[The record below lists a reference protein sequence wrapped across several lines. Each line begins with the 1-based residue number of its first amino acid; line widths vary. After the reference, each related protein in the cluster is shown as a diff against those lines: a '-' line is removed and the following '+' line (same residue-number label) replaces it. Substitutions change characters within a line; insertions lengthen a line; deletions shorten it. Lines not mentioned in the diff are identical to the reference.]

1 MKKNKKEKIME
12 KFITK
17 KKAAEIAG
25 VSTQTISNWS
35 NAGLITVRIIGKSM
49 YVERKSLDELLRG
62 NTMEKVVNIR
72 ELKER
77 LRKEEEELYD
87 KIKFITKTKR
97 RVRFFAETVVTAVV
111 LGMKEYNG
119 ASAGDRIVSSYE
131 TSIKFFDMIESISK
145 SSDPEYLKMTYS
157 PSKKDFKLLWKTIR
171 SLREDG
177 IVTLD
182 KLKNKS
188 LECCQKDLEIK
199 RLKAIIEG
207 RSDDIE
213 NEVRKD
219 RVKLLETPI
228 LREDFTVRVYGVLCS
243 IGVKTI
249 KDLVSIEKP
258 RTGVYKNLGQKSIG
272 ELDDMIELHGLCWSM
287 DIDNFIMTGEARKK
301 RED

>member
-1 MKKNKKEKIME
+1 
-12 KFITK
+12 
-17 KKAAEIAG
+17 
-25 VSTQTISNWS
+25 
-35 NAGLITVRIIGKSM
+35 M

-87 KIKFITKTKR
+87 KIRFITKTKR
-97 RVRFFAETVVTAVV
+97 RVRFFAETVVTAIV
-111 LGMKEYNG
+111 LGMKEYKS
-119 ASAGDRIVSSYE
+119 ASISVGDRIVSSYE

-145 SSDPEYLKMTYS
+145 SSDPEYLKMIYS
-157 PSKKDFKLLWKTIR
+157 PSKKDFELLWKTIR

-182 KLKNKS
+182 KLENKS

-199 RLKAIIEG
+199 RLKAIVEG
-207 RSDDIE
+207 GSDDIE

-228 LREDFTVRVYGVLCS
+228 LREDLTVRVYGVLCS

-258 RTGVYKNLGQKSIG
+258 RTGVYKNLGQKSIA
-272 ELDDMIELHGLCWSM
+272 ELNDIIELHGLCWSM

>member
-1 MKKNKKEKIME
+1 
-12 KFITK
+12 
-17 KKAAEIAG
+17 
-25 VSTQTISNWS
+25 
-35 NAGLITVRIIGKSM
+35 
-49 YVERKSLDELLRG
+49 
-62 NTMEKVVNIR
+62 MEKVVNIR

>member
-1 MKKNKKEKIME
+1 ME

-171 SLREDG
+171 SLRE
-177 IVTLD
+177 
-182 KLKNKS
+182 
-188 LECCQKDLEIK
+188 
-199 RLKAIIEG
+199 EG
-207 RSDDIE
+207 DSNIR
-213 NEVRKD
+213 
-219 RVKLLETPI
+219 
-228 LREDFTVRVYGVLCS
+228 
-243 IGVKTI
+243 
-249 KDLVSIEKP
+249 
-258 RTGVYKNLGQKSIG
+258 
-272 ELDDMIELHGLCWSM
+272 
-287 DIDNFIMTGEARKK
+287 
-301 RED
+301 

>member
-1 MKKNKKEKIME
+1 ME

-219 RVKLLETPI
+219 RVKLLETLYFAKISP
-228 LREDFTVRVYGVLCS
+228 
-243 IGVKTI
+243 
-249 KDLVSIEKP
+249 
-258 RTGVYKNLGQKSIG
+258 
-272 ELDDMIELHGLCWSM
+272 
-287 DIDNFIMTGEARKK
+287 
-301 RED
+301 

>member
-1 MKKNKKEKIME
+1 ME

-188 LECCQKDLEIK
+188 LEYCQKDLEIK